1 MKTILLLGTAVIA
14 GAVRY
19 ATEGPIPVRDDAEAD
34 RLVEEGLAV
43 EPEEDLDGDAAETE
57 DGPDYERDN
66 LSDLDL
72 KKADKNQLLV
82 IAAYEQADVP
92 QGDAATKAD
101 LVKAIE
107 AKRNATAS

>member
-1 MKTILLLGTAVIA
+1 MKTILLLGTTVIA

-19 ATEGPIPVRDDAEAD
+19 ATEGPILVRNDEEAD
-34 RLVEEGLAV
+34 RLVELGLAV
-43 EPEEDLDGDAAETE
+43 EHDEDIGANDTDE
-57 DGPDYERDN
+57 GPDYERDN
-66 LSDLDL
+66 LGELDL

-82 IAAYEQADVP
+82 IAAYEKADVP

-107 AKRNATAS
+107 VKRNAPAS